1 MMLQKS
7 GQNALLLQNIARF
20 NQGDRQMLK
29 EFRDFIAKGSVLDL
43 AVGVIIG
50 AAFGK
55 IVTSMT
61 DDVIM
66 PVIGYITGGGTDFS
80 NKYIILSGQVADG
93 ATLAAARAG
102 GANVLA
108 LGSFVTAII
117 NFIIL
122 ALVIFLIVKYANKV
136 LRKAADAPARPS
148 EVDLLTEIRDA
159 LKK

>member
-1 MMLQKS
+1 
-7 GQNALLLQNIARF
+7 
-20 NQGDRQMLK
+20 MLK
-29 EFRDFIAKGSVLDL
+29 EFRDFIAKGNVLDL

-55 IVTSMT
+55 IVTSLT

-66 PVIGYITGGGTDFS
+66 PVIGFITGGGTDFS
-80 NKYIILSGQVADG
+80 NKYVVLSGQVAEG
-93 ATLAAARAG
+93 ATLAAARGG

-108 LGSFVTAII
+108 IGSFVTAII

-122 ALVIFLIVKYANKV
+122 AFVIFLIVKYANKV
-136 LRKAADAPARPS
+136 LRKAEAAPAGPS

>member
-1 MMLQKS
+1 
-7 GQNALLLQNIARF
+7 
-20 NQGDRQMLK
+20 MLK

-55 IVTSMT
+55 IVTSLT

-66 PVIGYITGGGTDFS
+66 PFIGFITGGGTEFS
-80 NKYIILSGQVADG
+80 NKYIVLSGTVADG

-108 LGSFVTAII
+108 LGSFVTALI
-117 NFIIL
+117 NFVIL
-122 ALVIFLIVKYANKV
+122 AFVVFLIVKYANKV
-136 LRKAADAPARPS
+136 LRKAADAPAGPS

-159 LKK
+159 LKKK